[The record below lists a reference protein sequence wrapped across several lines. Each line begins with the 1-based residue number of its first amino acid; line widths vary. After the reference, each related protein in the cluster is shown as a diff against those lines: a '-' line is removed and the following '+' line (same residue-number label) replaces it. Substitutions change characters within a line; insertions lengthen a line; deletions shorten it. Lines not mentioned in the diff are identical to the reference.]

1 MHGQSN
7 VLVYL
12 CICSAIGSLT
22 VVGCK
27 GLSIAIKL
35 TLQGQ
40 SQLYSP
46 LSWFFLIS
54 VVLCI
59 TVQMNYLNKSL
70 DIFNTSLVTPIYYV
84 MFTTLTITASAILFK
99 EWEQLTS
106 KNIVGSI
113 CGFSTI
119 ICGVFLLHAFKDLN
133 LGLKDLV
140 SLTGGRGR
148 GGGQEGGVDP
158 SPNDV
163 VEDGVSQSQ
172 TWRNRNESQER
183 NESSEEELMDGD
195 GERER
200 FIVNTRTNQ

>member
-1 MHGQSN
+1 
-7 VLVYL
+7 
-12 CICSAIGSLT
+12 
-22 VVGCK
+22 
-27 GLSIAIKL
+27 
-35 TLQGQ
+35 
-40 SQLYSP
+40 
-46 LSWFFLIS
+46 
-54 VVLCI
+54 
-59 TVQMNYLNKSL
+59 MNYLNKSL

-140 SLTGGRGR
+140 SLTSGRGR

-158 SPNDV
+158 SPDDV
-163 VEDGVSQSQ
+163 VEDGVLQSQ
-172 TWRNRNESQER
+172 TWRSRNESQER
-183 NESSEEELMDGD
+183 NESSEEELMDED